1 MYLYLVINPEIRK
14 SVGEGGEEIGNRDN
28 DNNKKF
34 VRSVDIAYLLQGY
47 VREGSLLF
55 TSLSLVFVKSS

>member
-28 DNNKKF
+28 GNNKKF
-34 VRSVDIAYLLQGY
+34 VRSVDMFKVMFEKVGYFLLP
-47 VREGSLLF
+47 F
-55 TSLSLVFVKSS
+55 H